1 MGHHIQ
7 DRRSISARNAP
18 FFQSI
23 SKFIAQTGVS
33 PNAISISSVLFAL
46 GAGVCLLLTMNNPDN
61 RILWMLA
68 ALCIPLRLIANM
80 LDGMVAVDSGKLS
93 LVGEL
98 FNEVPD
104 RVSDVFVFVSAGY
117 ASGGNPFLGYTVAI
131 LALFIA
137 YVRALGNTMGV
148 MQLFL
153 GPMAKSHRMFTLAG
167 ACFYT
172 AIAPVA
178 WQIPSLMLWVMVV
191 IGIGGVITIVRRL
204 QKIVVEVGS

>member
-7 DRRSISARNAP
+7 DRRAISARNAP
-18 FFQSI
+18 VFQSI
-23 SKFIAQTGVS
+23 SRFIAQAGVS
-33 PNAISISSVLFAL
+33 PNTISISSVFFAI
-46 GAGVCLLLTMNNPDN
+46 GAGVCLLLTRNDPDN
-61 RILWMLA
+61 RVLWMLA

-80 LDGMVAVDSGKLS
+80 LDGMVAVDSGKFS
-93 LVGEL
+93 PVGEL

-104 RVSDVFVFVSAGY
+104 RVSDVFVFVCAGY
-117 ASGGNPFLGYTVAI
+117 AFGGDPFWGYTVAI

-148 MQLFL
+148 TQLFL
-153 GPMAKSHRMFTLAG
+153 GPMAKSHRMFTLIG
-167 ACFYT
+167 ACLYN

-178 WQIPSLMLWVMVV
+178 WQIPSLMLWVMIV
-191 IGIGGVITIVRRL
+191 IGAGGVITIARRL